1 MAQESGHSNGLLIS
15 TTITK
20 IKTVFIPALK
30 YYSLMLSMYCDTIS
44 FCKIVLASII
54 AAGVV
59 FLFSLSYCKISGNI
73 FDTLD
78 ITLYS
83 HLMLLAANFR
93 PYHPLGAHFRGNNH
107 YIRAPIYS
115 CLQDLQIEKGE
126 ISFSVPFA
134 SGPGSSKPTHEH
146 LRLYNK

>member
-1 MAQESGHSNGLLIS
+1 MLYLA
-15 TTITK
+15 
-20 IKTVFIPALK
+20 VFFIILQNLGEYFLYPW
-30 YYSLMLSMYCDTIS
+30 YY
-44 FCKIVLASII
+44 FV
-54 AAGVV
+54 
-59 FLFSLSYCKISGNI
+59 
-73 FDTLD
+73 
-78 ITLYS
+78 

-134 SGPGSSKPTHEH
+134 SGPGSSKLTHEH
-146 LRLYNK
+146 LRMYNK

>member
-1 MAQESGHSNGLLIS
+1 
-15 TTITK
+15 
-20 IKTVFIPALK
+20 
-30 YYSLMLSMYCDTIS
+30 MYCDTI
-44 FCKIVLASII
+44 FGA
-54 AAGVV
+54 V
-59 FLFSLSYCKISGNI
+59 FLFSLSYCKISGSI

-78 ITLYS
+78 ITMY
-83 HLMLLAANFR
+83 LMLLAANFR
-93 PYHPLGAHFRGNNH
+93 PYHPLGVHFRGNNH

-146 LRLYNK
+146 LRMYNK